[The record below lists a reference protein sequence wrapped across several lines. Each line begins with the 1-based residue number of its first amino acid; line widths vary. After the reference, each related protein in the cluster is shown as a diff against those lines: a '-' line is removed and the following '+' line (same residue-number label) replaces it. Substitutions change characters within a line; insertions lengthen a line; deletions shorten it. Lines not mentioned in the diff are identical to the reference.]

1 MVVDQT
7 VQPPQQESLAP
18 LVEAGAAEAPALLQ
32 DFDGDVVH
40 EQVASH
46 GDPPHQPDII
56 APIGVLKTA
65 VEVFDGGATA
75 LYPDTH
81 GCILLSSSSDI
92 VL

>member
-1 MVVDQT
+1 
-7 VQPPQQESLAP
+7 
-18 LVEAGAAEAPALLQ
+18 LVEAGDAEAPARLQ

-40 EQVASH
+40 EQGDHH
-46 GDPPHQPDII
+46 GEPPHQADII

-75 LYPDTH
+75 LYPDAH
-81 GCILLSSSSDI
+81 GCILLSNSSNI